1 MTDYQKSRCESIIST
16 ASHSALAAGAVSEI
30 AVKAVQITMVLELAD
45 VFGVSMSKT
54 VAASIVNY
62 SLSGSLMMEA
72 ARWLLPPSRI
82 FTAIKAAEQT
92 EDLGWRVAKDFD
104 KK

>member
-1 MTDYQKSRCESIIST
+1 MTDYQQSRCKSIISN
-16 ASHSALAAGAVSEI
+16 AAHSALAAGAVSEI
-30 AVKAVQITMVLELAD
+30 AVKAVQISMVLELAD
-45 VFGVSMSKT
+45 VFGVSMTKT

-82 FTAIKAAEQT
+82 FTAIKSSEQT
-92 EDLGWRVAKDFD
+92 EDLGWRVVKDFD

>member
-1 MTDYQKSRCESIIST
+1 MTDFQKNRCESIIST
-16 ASHSALAAGAVSEI
+16 AAHSALAAGAVSEI
-30 AVKAVQITMVLELAD
+30 AVKAVQITMVLELAE
-45 VFGVSMSKT
+45 VFKVSISKT

-62 SLSGSLMMEA
+62 SLSGSFIMEA

-82 FTAIKAAEQT
+82 LTAVKASEQT

>member
-1 MTDYQKSRCESIIST
+1 MTEFQKRRCENIITT
-16 ASHSALAAGAVSEI
+16 ASQSALAAGAVSEL
-30 AVKAVQITMVLELAD
+30 AVKAVQISMVLELAD
-45 VFGVSMSKT
+45 VFGVSMTKT

-82 FTAIKAAEQT
+82 FTAVKSAEQT

-104 KK
+104 KN

>member
-1 MTDYQKSRCESIIST
+1 MTEFQKSRCENIIAT
-16 ASHSALAAGAVSEI
+16 ASKSALAAGAVSEI
-30 AVKAVQITMVLELAD
+30 AVKAVQISMVLELAD
-45 VFGVSMSKT
+45 VFNVSISKT

-62 SLSGSLMMEA
+62 SLSGSFMMEA

-82 FTAIKAAEQT
+82 FTAIKSSEQT

-104 KK
+104 K

>member
-1 MTDYQKSRCESIIST
+1 MTDFQKSRCESIIST
-16 ASHSALAAGAVSEI
+16 ATHSALAAGAVSEI
-30 AVKAVQITMVLELAD
+30 AVKAVQITMVLELAE
-45 VFGVSMSKT
+45 VFGVSMTKT

-62 SLSGSLMMEA
+62 SLSGSFLMEA

-82 FTAIKAAEQT
+82 LTAVKAAEQT
-92 EDLGWRVAKDFD
+92 EDLGRRVAKDFD

>member
-1 MTDYQKSRCESIIST
+1 MTEFQKIRCESIISN
-16 ASHSALAAGAVSEI
+16 ASCSAIAAGAVSEI
-30 AVKAVQITMVLELAD
+30 AVKSVQISMVLELAD
-45 VFGVSMSKT
+45 VFKVSITKM

>member
-1 MTDYQKSRCESIIST
+1 MTDYQQSRCKSIISS
-16 ASHSALAAGAVSEI
+16 AAHSALAAGAVSEI

-62 SLSGSLMMEA
+62 SLSGSIMMEA

-82 FTAIKAAEQT
+82 LTAIKASEQT